1 MSALHR
7 SVETLTCPKQLTAY
21 LNNTMGL
28 KLDDSDTKVLAI
40 ALNRNNGKGLSME
53 QIRSLVDTNESQS
66 SVLAGGDDL
75 LEHYFTKAEQHH
87 HEMSV
92 ENVSATEVISSIF
105 HKAEQ
110 IPMTG
115 GGAKDFNAVSLFS
128 DTDPLEAGEGEGV
141 SLFSD
146 VDAEVS
152 LFSDVDSNNGKV
164 SLFSD
169 VDSTNGKV
177 SLFSDVSPPPPTSK
191 VSLFSETSSVVK
203 GGGGV
208 VHIPTFSVEE
218 SLSNSQS
225 KLPQIRVGGSSDSSS
240 SSALSSFSSSARST
254 DYMSAKSR
262 MRKAIEE
269 KYRV

>member
-1 MSALHR
+1 MGGNMSALHR

-152 LFSDVDSNNGKV
+152 LFSDVDSTKGKV

-169 VDSTNGKV
+169 VP
-177 SLFSDVSPPPPTSK
+177 PPPPTSK

-218 SLSNSQS
+218 SPSNSQS